1 MQQNAFWKKLLANE
15 MEKMSVKMNKTVH
28 QGLPILDVCKIAIYD
43 YCYDYVKPKYG
54 KIAKVCYMDMGS
66 FMSM

>member
-1 MQQNAFWKKLLANE
+1 

-28 QGLPILDVCKIAIYD
+28 QGLSILDVCKIAICD
-43 YCYDYVKPKYG
+43 YCYDYFKSKYG

>member
-1 MQQNAFWKKLLANE
+1 
-15 MEKMSVKMNKTVH
+15 MEKMSLKMNKTVY
-28 QGLPILDVCKIAIYD
+28 QGLSILDVCKIAICD

>member
-1 MQQNAFWKKLLANE
+1 
-15 MEKMSVKMNKTVH
+15 MEKMGVKMNKTVY
-28 QGLPILDVCKIAIYD
+28 QGLSILDVCKIVMYD
-43 YCYDYVKPKYG
+43 YCYDYVKLKYG

>member
-1 MQQNAFWKKLLANE
+1 
-15 MEKMSVKMNKTVH
+15 MEKIDVKMNKTVY
-28 QGLPILDVCKIAIYD
+28 QGLSVLEVYKIAIYD
-43 YCYDYVKPKYG
+43 YCYDYIKPKYG